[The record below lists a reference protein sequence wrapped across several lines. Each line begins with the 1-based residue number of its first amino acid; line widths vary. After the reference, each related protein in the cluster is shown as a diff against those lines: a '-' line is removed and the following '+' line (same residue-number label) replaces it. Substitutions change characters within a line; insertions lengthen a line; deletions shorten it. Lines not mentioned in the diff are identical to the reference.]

1 MCMCVWGGGGVGK
14 EGCFLGDPSTDNAL
28 LLLVKWRISVLRDA
42 ERNERKTATWREE
55 AREDG

>member
-1 MCMCVWGGGGVGK
+1 MCVCVCK
-14 EGCFLGDPSTDNAL
+14 EGCFLGDPSSDDAL

-42 ERNERKTATWREE
+42 GRNERKTASQPEE